1 MQLNPQAKEKLEKAL
16 IRKGMRSTRQ
26 REQVFAVIYE
36 SDDHPAADVVYS
48 RVKEI
53 MPSISLA
60 TVYNCLETLTECDLI
75 RQVNFERE
83 PSRYCYTKEH
93 CKHHAHFHCK
103 NTGKVFDVDLPNA
116 FIESLSQ
123 YLPQGFQIEKVDLT
137 LSGSCCENQ
146 EDYAQDAVYYSRE
159 FTSPTI

>member
-1 MQLNPQAKEKLEKAL
+1 MQLNPQAKEKLETAL
-16 IRKGMRSTRQ
+16 SRKGMRPTRQ

-36 SDDHPAADVVYS
+36 SDDHPSADVVYS
-48 RVKEI
+48 RVKEL

-60 TVYNCLETLTECDLI
+60 TVYNCLETLTDCDLI

-83 PSRYCYTKEH
+83 PSRYCYSKEH

-103 NTGKVFDVDLPNA
+103 NTGKVIDVDLPNE

-123 YLPQGFQIEKVDLT
+123 YLPQGFQIDKIDLT
-137 LSGSCCENQ
+137 LSGSCCGIP
-146 EDYAQDAVYYSRE
+146 QDPVERTPS
-159 FTSPTI
+159 FTR

>member
-1 MQLNPQAKEKLEKAL
+1 MQLNPQAKEKLESAL

-26 REQVFAVIYE
+26 REQVFAVIFE

-48 RVKEI
+48 RVKEN

-60 TVYNCLETLTECDLI
+60 TVYNCLETLAECELI

-83 PSRYCYTKEH
+83 PSRYCYTKDH
-93 CKHHAHFHCK
+93 CMHHAHFHCR
-103 NTGKVFDVDLPNA
+103 NTGKVIDVDLPDS

-123 YLPQGFQIEKVDLT
+123 YLPQGFQIDKIDLT
-137 LSGSCCENQ
+137 LSGSCCSKQ
-146 EDYAQDAVYYSRE
+146 EDSLKDTVHLSR
-159 FTSPTI
+159 